1 MNRHGLA
8 PRAASASRCTMT
20 ELVLPGQ
27 ANSFGSVFG
36 GTIMSWVDLCAAIA
50 AQRNAGRPVVT
61 AFVDDLF
68 FHGPV
73 RVGEVACLEGTV
85 TATFRTSLEVEVIV
99 NGDEA
104 TSGRTWPCVRALLTF
119 VALGDD
125 GKPTP
130 VPPLLFEDDAGRA
143 RLTFGALGDAG
154 TPTPVPPLLHED
166 DASRARQAEAEERR
180 ARRLAQ
186 KA

>member
-1 MNRHGLA
+1 MTDFLA
-8 PRAASASRCTMT
+8 KSAADSRCTMT
-20 ELVLPGQ
+20 ELVLPSH
-27 ANSFGSVFG
+27 ANSFGTVFG

-50 AQRNAGRPVVT
+50 AQRHAGRPVVT

-73 RVGEVACLEGTV
+73 RVGEVARLEATI
-85 TATFRTSLEVEVIV
+85 TATFRTSMEVEVIV
-99 NGDEA
+99 TGEEA

-125 GKPTP
+125 GKPTA
-130 VPPLLFEDDAGRA
+130 VPPLRLEDE
-143 RLTFGALGDAG
+143 T
-154 TPTPVPPLLHED
+154 
-166 DASRARQAEAEERR
+166 SRARQREADERR
-180 ARRLAQ
+180 AHRLAR